1 MNEHAHFS
9 TDEIKSQPARHHL
22 PSAHEAQLM
31 WVCTDPADGS
41 GLLRHSKRSTGFVAL
56 NT

>member
-9 TDEIKSQPARHHL
+9 TDELISRPALHHL
-22 PSAHEAQLM
+22 PSAHEVQLM

-41 GLLRHSKRSTGFVAL
+41 GLRPSERSTGFVAL